1 MVFREGEDVVGG
13 DVSHGLGVGGR
24 GPEEADHLL
33 HLWRWQRG
41 GCHGPWQ
48 ERGADLPGIV
58 STNLIT
64 MQMLKTNNAT
74 GETSPAITPF
84 HFFDYNNSSNF
95 YHWIN
100 FYHKI
105 KLSQDI

>member
-58 STNLIT
+58 SHSFDHDADADVED
-64 MQMLKTNNAT
+64 NNNDDND
-74 GETSPAITPF
+74 ENY
-84 HFFDYNNSSNF
+84 D
-95 YHWIN
+95 
-100 FYHKI
+100 
-105 KLSQDI
+105 DIEDSLTVTALARV

>member
-1 MVFREGEDVVGG
+1 MVGG
-13 DVSHGLGVGGR
+13 GVNHGLGVGGR

-58 STNLIT
+58 S
-64 MQMLKTNNAT
+64 
-74 GETSPAITPF
+74 
-84 HFFDYNNSSNF
+84 H
-95 YHWIN
+95 
-100 FYHKI
+100 
-105 KLSQDI
+105 

>member
-1 MVFREGEDVVGG
+1 MVFREGKDVVGG
-13 DVSHGLGVGGR
+13 GVNHGLGVGGR

-58 STNLIT
+58 SHSFDHDANA
-64 MQMLKTNNAT
+64 MQMLK
-74 GETSPAITPF
+74 IT
-84 HFFDYNNSSNF
+84 
-95 YHWIN
+95 ITMTTM
-100 FYHKI
+100 KI
-105 KLSQDI
+105 TMTLRTA